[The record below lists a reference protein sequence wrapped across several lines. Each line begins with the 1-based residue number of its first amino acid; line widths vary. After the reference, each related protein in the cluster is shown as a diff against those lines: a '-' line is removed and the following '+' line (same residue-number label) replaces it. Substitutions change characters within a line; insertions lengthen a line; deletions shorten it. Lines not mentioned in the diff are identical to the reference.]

1 MTKSI
6 MHRLAKVVRSGSKR
20 SFAVIEKVG
29 GAYVKVGLVAAA
41 LFTLAYADETKAK
54 AIFALESS
62 QGPFEVTAD
71 HDQNMYR

>member
-1 MTKSI
+1 MTQSFV
-6 MHRLAKVVRSGSKR
+6 HRLAKVARSGSKR
-20 SFAVIEKVG
+20 SFAVLEKVG
-29 GAYVKVGLVAAA
+29 GAHVKVGLVAAV
-41 LFTLAYADETKAK
+41 LFISAYAVETK

>member
-1 MTKSI
+1 MTKSV

-20 SFAVIEKVG
+20 SLAVLERAG

-41 LFTLAYADETKAK
+41 LFTLVYVVETK

-62 QGPFEVTAD
+62 
-71 HDQNMYR
+71 

>member
-1 MTKSI
+1 MRKSV

-20 SFAVIEKVG
+20 SFAVLEKVG
-29 GAYVKVGLVAAA
+29 GVGLVAAV
-41 LFTLAYADETKAK
+41 LFTLAYAVETK
-54 AIFALESS
+54 AIFALEAA

>member
-41 LFTLAYADETKAK
+41 LFTLAYAAETK